1 MVGGG
6 TATPVCTV
14 TYWAGRG
21 KCEPLRCVL
30 AAAGVCFTNKFLTLE
45 TGKAELQAL
54 RAAGT
59 LAYDQVPLVQID
71 GQDFVQQA
79 PTASY
84 LGRRFNLLPGDALDI
99 FTAESVWASAQDARG
114 PLVGFPF
121 SALPLGPGEAERQQI
136 LQALLG
142 PRGMVG
148 RYAVKWEAMLGG
160 EGRKWFLGEPSIADV
175 GVFEALDFFR
185 DVYGS
190 DLFEQTFEPFP
201 LLRAHF
207 AAVRR
212 LGRLAEYCD
221 VDRKS
226 YDTWDGKAH
235 TKWLEYARAVR
246 TTLD

>member
-1 MVGGG
+1 MVSGS
-6 TATPVCTV
+6 TVTPACTV

-30 AAAGVCFTNKFLTLE
+30 AAAGVCFTNHFLTQE

-54 RAAGT
+54 RANGR

-84 LGRRFNLLPGDALDI
+84 LGRRFNLLPGDARDI

-121 SALPLGPGEAERQQI
+121 SALPLGPGELQKQQI
-136 LQALLG
+136 LQTLLG

-148 RYAVKWEAMLGG
+148 RYAVKWEEAL
-160 EGRKWFLGEPSIADV
+160 EGRVWFLGAEPSIADV

-190 DLFEQTFEPFP
+190 ELFAQTFEPFP
-201 LLRAHF
+201 RLRAHF
-207 AAVRR
+207 AAVRQ

-221 VDRKS
+221 VDRQS